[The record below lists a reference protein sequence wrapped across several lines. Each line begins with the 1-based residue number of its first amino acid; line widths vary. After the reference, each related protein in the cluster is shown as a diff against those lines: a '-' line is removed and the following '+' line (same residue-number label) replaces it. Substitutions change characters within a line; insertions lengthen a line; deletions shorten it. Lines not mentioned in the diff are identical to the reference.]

1 MVMGGNIPLSLE
13 LEDAVRNRIR
23 QMFFADLLQFPT
35 DTDFTATEFVQRMQ
49 MRMQLLGPV
58 MGRLEGELLARIVR
72 RTYAIL
78 FRLNALPPMPPEIAQ
93 GEYTVEFVSPIALA
107 QKQGE
112 ANAVS
117 QTVQVLLPFIEATKD
132 ATALRVFKLDD
143 MAKKLFEIFGGD
155 PDLVY
160 TRDELQAM
168 DERAQ
173 QQQAAMMAQPMADA
187 MNKGASAVDKLASAQ
202 EKGAN
207 VAQLFG

>member
-107 QKQGE
+107 QKQGGSE
-112 ANAVS
+112 CRFAN
-117 QTVQVLLPFIEATKD
+117 
-132 ATALRVFKLDD
+132 
-143 MAKKLFEIFGGD
+143 
-155 PDLVY
+155 
-160 TRDELQAM
+160 
-168 DERAQ
+168 
-173 QQQAAMMAQPMADA
+173 
-187 MNKGASAVDKLASAQ
+187 GASAVAVHRSHQGRDRAAGVQ
-202 EKGAN
+202 AG
-207 VAQLFG
+207 